1 MLYSCNCKNK
11 VQLNFDIVTD
21 IHDFCLFRE
30 WEGNIG
36 EETLQLLMDDGEDRV
51 VNDEWRIGNV
61 YEVVSQPFYSSD
73 FRFYVSI

>member
-1 MLYSCNCKNK
+1 MFQILALYSCNCKNE

-51 VNDEWRIGNV
+51 VNDGWRIGNV
-61 YEVVSQPFYSSD
+61 FEVV
-73 FRFYVSI
+73 

>member
-1 MLYSCNCKNK
+1 MLYSCNCKNE

-21 IHDFCLFRE
+21 IYDFCLFRE

-61 YEVVSQPFYSSD
+61 YEVVSQPFYCSD
-73 FRFYVSI
+73 TIFYVSI

>member
-1 MLYSCNCKNK
+1 M
-11 VQLNFDIVTD
+11 NFDIVTD

-30 WEGNIG
+30 WEDNIG

-61 YEVVSQPFYSSD
+61 YGVVTQPFYCSD

>member
-1 MLYSCNCKNK
+1 MLLVSSC
-11 VQLNFDIVTD
+11 QLQVGCSGVDYK
-21 IHDFCLFRE
+21 

-61 YEVVSQPFYSSD
+61 YEVVS
-73 FRFYVSI
+73 

>member
-1 MLYSCNCKNK
+1 MLYSCNYKNK

-30 WEGNIG
+30 WEDNIG

-61 YEVVSQPFYSSD
+61 YGVVTQPFYSSD